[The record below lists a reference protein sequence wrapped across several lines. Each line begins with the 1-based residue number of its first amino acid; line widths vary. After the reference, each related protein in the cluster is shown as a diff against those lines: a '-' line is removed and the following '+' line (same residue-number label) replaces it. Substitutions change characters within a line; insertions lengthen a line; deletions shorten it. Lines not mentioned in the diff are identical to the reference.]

1 MSLTLKAEE
10 ALWFQAIPM
19 GIPGQMPTLEETLN
33 LPTVEHTHET
43 QA

>member
-10 ALWFQAIPM
+10 AFWFQPIPV

-33 LPTVEHTHET
+33 LTTTGHKHKT